1 MGHIFERFL
10 KNISSWACTTKIYIL
25 LHRCLQDPAGNLA
38 TNMAKELKTKE
49 HLIHSFQKKA
59 SDDSYDTKMYS
70 DIITLYNTYLKFLFN
85 FKARSN
91 LLTTKMS
98 EVSMGLKK
106 ASMNEILQCYESF
119 DAMLTQIFSIF
130 EHQNFCKRS
139 RLFSNVIYLLFLDL
153 LHIYKVFYVLVTEIL
168 ERFGL
173 MNVDNAK
180 KCFVVY

>member
-25 LHRCLQDPAGNLA
+25 LHRCLQDPAGNLS

-59 SDDSYDTKMYS
+59 SDDSYDTKMYF
-70 DIITLYNTYLKFLFN
+70 DIISLYNTYLKFLFN
-85 FKARSN
+85 FKARSP
-91 LLTTKMS
+91 LLTAKMS
-98 EVSMGLKK
+98 EVSVGLKK

-130 EHQNFCKRS
+130 EH
-139 RLFSNVIYLLFLDL
+139 
-153 LHIYKVFYVLVTEIL
+153 
-168 ERFGL
+168 
-173 MNVDNAK
+173 
-180 KCFVVY
+180 